1 MLTHIRTISPF
12 DALSDDEVESFA
24 SHAVVRKFKKNT
36 LVIYQGDET
45 DSLYIIREG
54 EMKVYVE
61 DDNGKELIVRMLG
74 EGDSFGELALLGE
87 FPRSANVM
95 ATTDGSAFVISKA
108 SYMDC
113 IRNNP
118 EISISLIRSLANMV
132 RETTGELSHIALS
145 DVYGRLVHVLEK
157 YASEQ
162 EGRHRVP
169 KFTHREIAS
178 MIGSSREMVSKIL
191 KDLEKGGYI
200 SVDTRHYVLEKK
212 LPARW

>member
-1 MLTHIRTISPF
+1 MLTHFKDISPF
-12 DALSDDEVESFA
+12 DALSDSELESFA

-118 EISISLIRSLANMV
+118 EISISLIRSL
-132 RETTGELSHIALS
+132 
-145 DVYGRLVHVLEK
+145 
-157 YASEQ
+157 
-162 EGRHRVP
+162 
-169 KFTHREIAS
+169 
-178 MIGSSREMVSKIL
+178 SSRTASTSRWTASSSSRIL
-191 KDLEKGGYI
+191 SMAG
-200 SVDTRHYVLEKK
+200 
-212 LPARW
+212 